1 MTEYVTVEIKGLAE
15 LQQKLEALPEKV
27 AKRGVRAGLRA
38 GADVLRT
45 AIIQLAPKAT
55 GFLSQHFG
63 TKIKM
68 TRDALAGTAYVGPQ
82 GKVDYPAY
90 ASGAYDIKRSK
101 RGKAMKVG
109 RIAVATVVRYLEFG
123 TSKMAKHPFFTA
135 AFDTTRDNIL
145 STIIQRL
152 KDAVED

>member
-1 MTEYVTVEIKGLAE
+1 MTEFVTVEIKGLAE

-27 AKRGVRAGLRA
+27 AKRGVRKALRD
-38 GADVLRT
+38 GADVLRS

-68 TRDALAGTAYVGPQ
+68 TRDALAGTAFVGPQ

-90 ASGAYDIKRSK
+90 ASGAYNIKRS
-101 RGKAMKVG
+101 RNG
-109 RIAVATVVRYLEFG
+109 RAKKIGRVAVATVVRFLEFG

-135 AFDTTRDNIL
+135 AFDSTRERIL
-145 STIIQRL
+145 STMIARL
-152 KDAVED
+152 KSSVED